1 MEIEYEK
8 EMEFKELYLRKR
20 RHSELYLLL
29 SAAMKS
35 AINGLRTGN
44 VRRETIPLPDETSV
58 FEKPEEGRGGL

>member
-1 MEIEYEK
+1 MN
-8 EMEFKELYLRKR
+8 LSLRER

-44 VRRETIPLPDETSV
+44 VRRETISLPDDTPLL
-58 FEKPEEGRGGL
+58 EKLEEGRG

>member
-1 MEIEYEK
+1 MRK
-8 EMEFKELYLRKR
+8 KWNSKNWCLRKR

-35 AINGLRTGN
+35 AIKGLRTGN
-44 VRRETIPLPDETSV
+44 VRRETISLPDETSV